1 MEMGNTFDSMIRQ
14 KRDAVDLDVLEI
26 ARFYIYGRKSLS
38 MRGLFKWVNALDG
51 QCVPSTFI
59 CINGS
64 CCGCGVGC

>member
-51 QCVPSTFI
+51 
-59 CINGS
+59 
-64 CCGCGVGC
+64 